1 MSHKFVFRK
10 TDEYAFFNQH
20 VHLLLVDYNRDD
32 RKDLFLIADQEEDGT
47 YVLEYPGELFTE
59 QIKELVTSIFFITVQ
74 EENREAR
81 YALGAYFTCNRKDYA
96 LYYDRDNENV
106 KALVFFRAV
115 AIGNGEY
122 QLEQIED
129 ESEHND
135 VVEHIT
141 DNYGHLLHIE

>member
-1 MSHKFVFRK
+1 MFRK
-10 TDEYAFFNQH
+10 ATEYAFFNQH

-59 QIKELVTSIFFITVQ
+59 QIKELVTSIFFVTVQ
-74 EENREAR
+74 EEDREAR
-81 YALGAYFTCNRKDYA
+81 YALGAYFTANRKDYA

-106 KALVFFRAV
+106 KALVFFRAKSL
-115 AIGNGEY
+115 GNGEY
-122 QLEQIED
+122 DLEQIED
-129 ESEHND
+129 QDEYQD
-135 VVEHIT
+135 VVEHIK

>member
-1 MSHKFVFRK
+1 
-10 TDEYAFFNQH
+10 
-20 VHLLLVDYNRDD
+20 
-32 RKDLFLIADQEEDGT
+32 
-47 YVLEYPGELFTE
+47 
-59 QIKELVTSIFFITVQ
+59 
-74 EENREAR
+74 
-81 YALGAYFTCNRKDYA
+81 